1 MIKEVLIIAGGEKKN
16 LKELVGEKKENQFII
31 GVDGGARVL
40 LDFDIAVDVAIG
52 DFDSISE
59 DDLHKL
65 KKEVPEVYV
74 LPTEKDVTD
83 TEAALDY
90 VRKHVEV
97 EKIKMFGLLGGRID
111 HTISNLWIAYHPGYR
126 DLLEKIIIIEQ
137 YNSLQFF
144 LPGVYSLVKES
155 NKKYLSFIGMSPL
168 KKLTLK
174 DVKYPLEAIDYPYP
188 IALISNEFEKNRMNF
203 SFDEGILAVIQSSDA
218 PSSIKKD

>member
-126 DLLEKIIIIEQ
+126 DLL
-137 YNSLQFF
+137 
-144 LPGVYSLVKES
+144 
-155 NKKYLSFIGMSPL
+155 
-168 KKLTLK
+168 
-174 DVKYPLEAIDYPYP
+174 
-188 IALISNEFEKNRMNF
+188 
-203 SFDEGILAVIQSSDA
+203 
-218 PSSIKKD
+218 